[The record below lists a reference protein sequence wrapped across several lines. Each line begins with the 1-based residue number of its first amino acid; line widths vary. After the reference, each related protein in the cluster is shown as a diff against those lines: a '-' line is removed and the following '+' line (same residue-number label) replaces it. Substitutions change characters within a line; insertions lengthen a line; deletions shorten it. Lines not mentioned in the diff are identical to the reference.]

1 MNIMFLV
8 IGVAV
13 IFFAAYRFYGS
24 FLARKVFTLDDG
36 KVTPAEKYEDGVDYV
51 PTSAK
56 FLMGQHF
63 SAIAG
68 AGPITG
74 PIIAGIMFG
83 WMPALLWIVLGAIFI
98 GGVHDMGSIVSSLRH
113 NALSITEVVRE
124 NISGR
129 AWLLFLLFTWFALV
143 YVIVAFT
150 DITSSAFV
158 GTVTLDNGEK
168 VGGGAIATS
177 SLLYLVLPLIMGLLL
192 KTNRISLAWATVIFL
207 PLVGVSIW
215 IGPYIPVNIE
225 ALFGISAAAAQKSW
239 NVFLLAYCFVASL
252 IPVWLLLQPRGH
264 LGGYFMY
271 ASLLTAAL
279 GLIFGGFK
287 ISYPAFIMPGGNSGA
302 MFPLLFVTVA
312 CGACSGFHALVSSG
326 TTSKQIKKEGDSKT
340 IGYGAMLLEAMVA
353 AMALGCLMIISRDSA
368 LVKGSPNFIF
378 ASGIGRFV
386 ELAGIPAAFGISFGL
401 MAFTTFVYDTLDVC
415 TRLARYIMQE
425 LLGWKTPAGKVFA
438 ALVSIGLP
446 LFLVTLRMTDAKG
459 GDLPA
464 WRVFWNIFGAS
475 NQLLAA
481 LALFGISVWLFK
493 TAERKWAWTVT
504 FFPGIWMFVMSNWA
518 LLLLVRDS
526 WKSKGALAA
535 GGDPVPIV
543 ALSLLLLS
551 AALAAEVIYAMVK
564 NFGRH
569 ARIQPVKDG
578 V

>member
-1 MNIMFLV
+1 MNIVFLI

-13 IFFAAYRFYGS
+13 IFLAAYVVYGS
-24 FLARKVFTLDDG
+24 FLARKIFSLDDG
-36 KVTPAEKYEDGVDYV
+36 RVTPAIKYEDGVDYV

-83 WMPALLWIVLGAIFI
+83 WAPALLWIVLGSIFI
-98 GGVHDMGSIVSSLRH
+98 GGVHDMGSIASSLRH

-124 NISGR
+124 NISRR

-158 GTVTLDNGEK
+158 GAITLADGEK

-177 SLLYLVLPLIMGLLL
+177 SLLYLVLPLIMGILL
-192 KTNRISLAWATVIFL
+192 KTKILSLAQATIIFL
-207 PLVGVSIW
+207 PLVGFAIW
-215 IGPYIPVNIE
+215 VGPYIPIDIQS
-225 ALFGISAAAAQKSW
+225 LLGISAGSAQKIW
-239 NVFLLAYCFVASL
+239 NVFLLAYCFAASL

-271 ASLLTAAL
+271 ASLLTAGL
-279 GLIFGGFK
+279 GLMFGGFK
-287 ISYPAFIMPGGNSGA
+287 ISYPAFIPPTGA
-302 MFPLLFVTVA
+302 SAGMFPILFVTVA
-312 CGACSGFHALVSSG
+312 CGACSGFHALVGSG
-326 TTSKQIKKEGDSKT
+326 TTSKQLKTESDAKK

-353 AMALGCLMIISRDSA
+353 AIALACLMIISRDSP

-378 ASGIGRFV
+378 ASGIGKFA
-386 ELAGIPAAFGISFGL
+386 ELVGIPAAFGISFGL

-415 TRLARYIMQE
+415 TRLARYILQE
-425 LLGWKTPAGKVFA
+425 LTGWKTFAGKVFA
-438 ALVSIGLP
+438 AAASIGLP
-446 LFLVTLRMTDAKG
+446 LFLLTLRMTDANG
-459 GDLPA
+459 GDVSA

-493 TAERKWAWTVT
+493 TANRKWAWVVT
-504 FFPGIWMFVMSNWA
+504 FLPAIWMFVMSNWA
-518 LLLLVRDS
+518 LLPLLRNG
-526 WKSKGALAA
+526 WKSKC
-535 GGDPVPIV
+535 DPVPAVSCI
-543 ALSLLLLS
+543 LLLLS
-551 AALAAEVIYAMVK
+551 ATLAAEVIYAMVK
-564 NFGRH
+564 NLGRH
-569 ARIQPVKDG
+569 SRVQPVQNG
-578 V
+578 M